1 MDKFTVT
8 ERELTLAQAEQRI
21 LAELEGFGLHL
32 DIRTLGSKIV
42 ATHAS
47 VSSHKPQRS
56 ARGAGKG
63 YAEQAR
69 VGALYETLE
78 HYLSDHCDTSTAH
91 YIAPAYFSNAP
102 LFDEDSVLGFITKQS
117 TRTACRTYINAT
129 DQSSFYYPIALCTPD
144 YSCNVF
150 APDTTDYRSLRRYTS
165 NSGTAIG
172 ATYNEALLHA
182 VNECIERDAVSL
194 FLLDHFYYENHSPL
208 RRIVRLPDDDDDVL
222 GRLWSDAEAEI
233 GAEIVLVD
241 ISNEFLPKTY
251 LAFSIGPCVT
261 PRVFGTGCSLMSR
274 HGAWRALTELVQLHH
289 GASDHELK
297 HSLRNA
303 ERHLKPFPRL
313 LRCLRFDL
321 NPLLNQCEQ
330 QYVALPPAH
339 DQAPLT
345 EQINLLAKDL
355 QQQGR
360 TLGIS
365 PLHQTRLGT
374 TLVNVVIPG
383 LERFFVV
390 SSGNVV
396 VPQAR
401 GRRLQR
407 LQGVRT

>member
-1 MDKFTVT
+1 MDKFMVT

-42 ATHAS
+42 ATHVS
-47 VSSHKPQRS
+47 VSTHNPRRR

-78 HYLSDHCDTSTAH
+78 HYLSDHCDTSIAH
-91 YIAPAYFSNAP
+91 YIAPAYFPHTP
-102 LFDEDSVLGFITKQS
+102 LFHDDSALALITKQS
-117 TRTACRTYINAT
+117 TCTACRTYINT
-129 DQSSFYYPIALCTPD
+129 IDNSSFYYPIALCTPD
-144 YSCNVF
+144 YSSNVF
-150 APDTTDYRSLRRYTS
+150 APDTTNYRSLRRYAS

-172 ATYNEALLHA
+172 ATYNEAVLHA

-194 FLLDHFYYENHSPL
+194 FLLDHFYYENHPPL
-208 RRIVRLPDDDDDVL
+208 RRVVRLPDDDVL

-241 ISNEFLPKTY
+241 ISTEFFPKTF

-261 PRVFGTGCSLMSR
+261 PRVFGAGCSLMAR

-289 GASDHELK
+289 GANEPELT
-297 HSLRNA
+297 HCLSNA
-303 ERHLKPFPRL
+303 ERHLKQFPRL

-321 NPLLNQCEQ
+321 NPLLNQSEQ
-330 QYVALPPAH
+330 QYVALPHAH
-339 DQAPLT
+339 DQKPLA
-345 EQINLLAKDL
+345 EQIDLLAKDL

-365 PLHQTRLGT
+365 TLHQTRLGT

-401 GRRLQR
+401 GRRLER
-407 LQGVRT
+407 PQGVSV

>member
-1 MDKFTVT
+1 MEKFMVA

-32 DIRTLGSKIV
+32 DIRTIGSKIV

-47 VSSHKPQRS
+47 VSTYNPRRR

-63 YAEQAR
+63 YANQAR

-78 HYLSDHCDTSTAH
+78 HYLSDHCDTSIAH
-91 YIAPAYFSNAP
+91 YIAPSCFSDDP
-102 LFDEDSVLGFITKQS
+102 LFNDDTALALIAKQNAC
-117 TRTACRTYINAT
+117 TACRTYINPLNH
-129 DQSSFYYPIALCTPD
+129 SSFHYPIALCTPG
-144 YSCNVF
+144 YSNNIL
-150 APDTTDYRSLRRYTS
+150 APDTTNYRSLRRYAS

-172 ATYNEALLHA
+172 ASYNEAVLHA
-182 VNECIERDAVSL
+182 ANECIERDAVSL
-194 FLLDHFYYENHSPL
+194 FLLEHFYYENHPPL
-208 RRIVRLPDDDDDVL
+208 RRVARLPDDDVL
-222 GRLWSDAEAEI
+222 GRLWSDAESEI

-241 ISNEFLPKTY
+241 ISNEFLPRTF
-251 LAFSIGPCVT
+251 LAFSIGPCAT
-261 PRVFGTGCSLMSR
+261 PRVFGTGCSLMAR

-289 GASDHELK
+289 GAGEPELK
-297 HSLRNA
+297 HCLRNA
-303 ERHLKPFPRL
+303 ERHLQNFPRL

-321 NPLLNQCEQ
+321 NPLLNRCEQ
-330 QYVALPPAH
+330 QYVALTAMP
-339 DQAPLT
+339 DEQPLA
-345 EQINLLAKDL
+345 EQIDLLAKDL
-355 QQQGR
+355 QQHGR

-365 PLHQTRLGT
+365 QLHQTRLGT

-401 GRRLQR
+401 GRRLEAP
-407 LQGVRT
+407 QGVSA